1 MANGHTSYSLKFS
14 PTRGTEADDIEFF
27 EAQLYEA
34 RQALFS
40 ATTVR
45 EIKFLQS
52 KIGYLRSQMIE
63 LQKKEGSKMK
73 GKKNGRGNKKSKVV
87 KYQKYQP
94 RAML

>member
-14 PTRGTEADDIEFF
+14 PTRGIEADDIEFF

-34 RQALFS
+34 RRSLFS

-45 EIKFLQS
+45 EVKFLQN
-52 KIGYLRSQMIE
+52 KIGYLKMQMIE
-63 LQKKEGSKMK
+63 LQKKERSKLK
-73 GKKNGRGNKKSKVV
+73 EKKSVRGKKPKAV
-87 KYQKYQP
+87 KYRYQA

>member
-1 MANGHTSYSLKFS
+1 MANGHTNYSLKFGPARS
-14 PTRGTEADDIEFF
+14 IVSETDELQFF

-34 RQALFS
+34 KQALFT

-52 KIGYLRSQMIE
+52 KIDYLRKQMIE
-63 LQKKEGSKMK
+63 LQKRERVKNR
-73 GKKNGRGNKKSKVV
+73 KKNIRGKRPKVV
-87 KYQKYQP
+87 RVSKFKP

>member
-1 MANGHTSYSLKFS
+1 MTNGHTSYSLKFG
-14 PTRGTEADDIEFF
+14 PVRGSEIDEIEFF

-52 KIGYLRSQMIE
+52 KIDYLRIQMVE
-63 LQKKEGSKMK
+63 LQKKEKGKIK
-73 GKKNGRGNKKSKVV
+73 GKKAAKGKKPKTV
-87 KYQKYQP
+87 KYRYQP